1 MDWSDL
7 AYALA
12 VARARSVTGAA
23 RELGVAH
30 TTVYR
35 RLNALEES
43 SGVRFFDRSGSHYTL
58 TEAGRQLLEV
68 GDDVER
74 RIAAFERALRG
85 QDQRLAGE
93 VTLATVE
100 PLAVELCRQ
109 LGAFQRRHPA
119 IRVRLHV
126 TSAFVTLGQDAD
138 IALRITRAPP
148 ESLVGRRLGDVAFAV
163 FAAVGR
169 LAGPLHEAGWV
180 CFDDDLARSPQ
191 GRWEAA
197 HIPPERV
204 ALRTNSR
211 AVFREA
217 VSGGTGVGILPCSLA
232 AEDPHLLALTEV
244 IPELSLPLWLLTH
257 PDLAQMPRVR
267 VLLDYLAETLGE
279 RRAVLEGRRL
289 VQARQFSLA
298 DMRMDSPAPTA

>member
-1 MDWSDL
+1 M
-7 AYALA
+7 
-12 VARARSVTGAA
+12 
-23 RELGVAH
+23 
-30 TTVYR
+30 
-35 RLNALEES
+35 
-43 SGVRFFDRSGSHYTL
+43 
-58 TEAGRQLLEV
+58 
-68 GDDVER
+68 
-74 RIAAFERALRG
+74 
-85 QDQRLAGE
+85 
-93 VTLATVE
+93 
-100 PLAVELCRQ
+100 
-109 LGAFQRRHPA
+109 
-119 IRVRLHV
+119 
-126 TSAFVTLGQDAD
+126 
-138 IALRITRAPP
+138 
-148 ESLVGRRLGDVAFAV
+148 GRRLGDVAFAV

-257 PDLAQMPRVR
+257 PDLAQMPRAGPARLPGGDARGAPRGAGGAAACAGTPILPCGYAHGFARTNRLNPPGPARRGGGAVSVTLLIGAAAAMR
-267 VLLDYLAETLGE
+267 VVIGLAPILAARPVSRLLGFPEAHDN
-279 RRAVLEGRRL
+279 
-289 VQARQFSLA
+289 
-298 DMRMDSPAPTA
+298 PTARLMGRLFGVRDIGLGVLAVGALLGQVALPFAILFNAATDLGDAAMIAIPLLRRDGIDRAALGSLGMALAGGTTWMILWSLGGATP